1 VRREADHVSTADAI
15 HVASFRGALRNF
27 LRASE
32 EIAQSNGLTPR
43 RHLLLLMIKGAPDGS
58 ERATIGELTER
69 LALAQST
76 VTELV
81 KRAEQAGLIERECL
95 PGTAGS
101 PTSISQARENGCSP
115 ASSKATRQNARS
127 CARSSLASRTGRD
140 HCSRGRERHR

>member
-81 KRAEQAGLIERECL
+81 KRAEQAGLIEREW
-95 PGTAGS
+95 S
-101 PTSISQARENGCSP
+101 PRDGRVAHLHLTGEGERLLARVFQSHE
-115 ASSKATRQNARS
+115 AEREKLRTI
-127 CARSSLASRTGRD
+127 LASLEDRTGPLQ
-140 HCSRGRERHR
+140 SRT